1 VNGYIINEWMRIIAM
16 AGDQPFSPVIAE
28 AARLSLQ
35 NITGDRTVCL
45 GRTACL
51 KAPKNIHF
59 STLLVHSLTNC

>member
-35 NITGDRTVCL
+35 NITGDCTVCL

-51 KAPKNIHF
+51 F
-59 STLLVHSLTNC
+59 